1 MRDECFVNIAIDNAI
16 KSYLTSSKDSDSI
29 LFNSFYVVV
38 IRALILIYGKD
49 IIEAYNNKNS
59 VLFMNILSKY
69 GMSVADVAVFKEE
82 FLNFFNFEEENSKR
96 KIKLKNP
103 YFKVVLKYLVD
114 MFAAKKKKTSIN
126 YLEEEE
132 FLDLIYTTH
141 TKNPYRISYNY
152 LMSDDIM
159 YSEKYYYSRINE
171 LDITRDLSEDIGDN
185 LNLKALEYVGV
196 NLSNLKDMSNSET
209 EQAKINAY
217 EYFDVDVNSPTRD
230 KDLEEQVNA
239 LNNLNNKVT
248 SGNGYVDILLLM
260 SVIATSFS
268 ILAILIFS
276 LI

>member
-1 MRDECFVNIAIDNAI
+1 MKDECFVNIAVDNAM
-16 KSYLTSSKDSDSI
+16 KSYLISSKDSDSI

-49 IIEAYNNKNS
+49 IVEAYNNKNS

-69 GMSVADVAVFKEE
+69 GMSVADAAVFKEE
-82 FLNFFNFEEENSKR
+82 FLNFFNFEEENSRR

-114 MFAAKKKKTSIN
+114 MFATKKKKTSIN
-126 YLEEEE
+126 YIEEEE

-171 LDITRDLSEDIGDN
+171 LDITRDLSDDLGDN

-217 EYFDVDVNSPTRD
+217 EYFDIDVNSPTRD
-230 KDLEEQVNA
+230 KELEEQINA

-248 SGNGYVDILLLM
+248 TGNGYVDILLLM

-268 ILAILIFS
+268 VLAILVFS

>member
-196 NLSNLKDMSNSET
+196 NLSNLKNMSNSET

-248 SGNGYVDILLLM
+248 TGNGYVDILLLM

>member
-1 MRDECFVNIAIDNAI
+1 MRDECFVNIAVDNAM
-16 KSYLTSSKDSDSI
+16 KSYLISSKDSDSI

-49 IIEAYNNKNS
+49 IVEAYNNKNS
-59 VLFMNILSKY
+59 VLFMNILCKY
-69 GMSVADVAVFKEE
+69 GMSVADAAVFKEE
-82 FLNFFNFEEENSKR
+82 FLNFFNFEEENSRR

-114 MFAAKKKKTSIN
+114 MFATKKKKTSIN
-126 YLEEEE
+126 YIEEEE

-171 LDITRDLSEDIGDN
+171 LDITRDLSDDLGDN

-217 EYFDVDVNSPTRD
+217 EYFDIDVNSPTRD
-230 KDLEEQVNA
+230 KELEEQINA

-248 SGNGYVDILLLM
+248 TGNGYVDILLLM

-268 ILAILIFS
+268 VLAILVFS

>member
-1 MRDECFVNIAIDNAI
+1 MRDECFVNIAVDNAM
-16 KSYLTSSKDSDSI
+16 KSYLISSKDSDSI

-49 IIEAYNNKNS
+49 IVEAYNNKNS

-69 GMSVADVAVFKEE
+69 GMSVADAAVFKEE
-82 FLNFFNFEEENSKR
+82 FLNFFNFEEENSRR

-114 MFAAKKKKTSIN
+114 MFATKKKKTSIN
-126 YLEEEE
+126 YIEEEE

-171 LDITRDLSEDIGDN
+171 LDITRDLSDDLGDN

-217 EYFDVDVNSPTRD
+217 EYFDIDVNSPTRD
-230 KDLEEQVNA
+230 KELEEQINA

-248 SGNGYVDILLLM
+248 TGNGYVDILLLM

-268 ILAILIFS
+268 VLAILVFS

>member
-1 MRDECFVNIAIDNAI
+1 MRDECFVNIAVDNAI

-196 NLSNLKDMSNSET
+196 NLSNLKNMSNSET

-248 SGNGYVDILLLM
+248 TGNGYVDILLLM